1 MRWIAGLR
9 RGARLWRKDKSG
21 STAIEF
27 GMVIGPFL
35 GLLFAIIEVA
45 LVYFAQFAMESGN
58 EAASR
63 ALRTG
68 AAQNGNMSKG
78 QFKARVCSKLPVF
91 MDCNSN
97 LTVDVRSYSDT
108 VDPVTKVK
116 IASDAFAKA
125 AVGAADLFS
134 DDGIRGTEVEKYCPG
149 APSDVVVVTLYYK
162 WGLIMGL
169 PGLGDFTGK
178 MGLSLANT
186 PDGGR
191 LIITGFAMKNEPYS
205 LTGILPA
212 GC

>member
-58 EAASR
+58 ETATR
-63 ALRTG
+63 VLRTG
-68 AAQNGNMSKG
+68 AAQNGNMTKE
-78 QFKARVCSKLPVF
+78 QFKSRVCSKLPAF

-97 LTVDVRSYSDT
+97 LIVDVRSYSNST
-108 VDPVTKVK
+108 GK
-116 IASDAFAKA
+116 SDAFAKA
-125 AVGAADLFS
+125 ANDMPDLYDADGVRNS
-134 DDGIRGTEVEKYCPG
+134 NKEKFCPG
-149 APSDVVVVTLYYK
+149 GPSDVVVATLYFK
-162 WGLIMGL
+162 WNLIMGM

-178 MGLSLANT
+178 VGLSLANT
-186 PDGGR
+186 PDGAR
-191 LIITGFAMKNEPYS
+191 MIITGFAMKNEPYT
-205 LTGILPA
+205 LTGTLPTT
-212 GC
+212 GCS